1 MSVTIVVGLLALLLV
16 TQLSD
21 GQIDRNSEVAIEHCQ
36 VDGISTAENEHCQ
49 VDRIPGIGIVDDGL
63 PGPWISDLFNRALF
77 NFSIKHVGSSACRTQ
92 SDMYDRHLQNH
103 TSWAVRMSESWN
115 RYPIG
120 LLAGNRYD
128 MGIYDECVD
137 VRHPVIG
144 QYCLSDIKLKQLVA
158 KDYSFN
164 RTEDLDD
171 FGNKN
176 AWKTVLGWGDYLDK
190 VHRNGL
196 NLGICIPNS
205 CSALDL
211 QTSMQNELD
220 RVFFP
225 EGIKAIVRVDPIMCT
240 IGGDMYPYDKNFYLT
255 SIFLLMLV
263 LICCGTTLYH
273 FIRISYNKNPKE
285 TPNESVGLFCETF
298 SLINSSNGLLEFDKD
313 NELNSLYGFKVLM
326 MMMVLLCHS
335 LFYSFSNHPHNPKFM
350 ESIYVN
356 GPDSLLILG
365 NIVDPFFFVSG
376 FLMYLNMSKS
386 FQKAE
391 NGLKKIIS
399 AIINRMLRLLPAYCT
414 IMAITSHILPHLGDG
429 PLWPKMIWEEA
440 EICKNYWWT
449 NLLFISNFIDVK
461 YGCLIVNYYVSCD
474 VQFFIVGVIIV
485 YAYMKNTKYGIRLL
499 ASILSLSLF
508 VPFLVTFLT
517 KRFGIDMLYITY
529 IENFRIFMSSNKSY
543 RLSYM
548 RATPFFSG
556 LATSIIVEKLKEK
569 KVIFSRITV
578 YGGTFIVFVIC
589 ISAQLYGTKFY
600 TWQRHYYPLEH
611 ALYKVVNNCTLTVLC
626 MWCFI
631 CFFTFGYY
639 GPFRHVLNNRL
650 VMVLGRLSYSVFM
663 VNITVIMVSRSS
675 LRLPSYLSVKSLTDN
690 WITDT
695 FKCYLIALP
704 LYLVVEA
711 PFNKIIK
718 RWIRL
723 G

>member
-1 MSVTIVVGLLALLLV
+1 MSVTMNVVGLLTLLLV

-21 GQIDRNSEVAIEHCQ
+21 GKIDGNSSVEIEHCQ
-36 VDGISTAENEHCQ
+36 I
-49 VDRIPGIGIVDDGL
+49 DRIPGVGIADDGL
-63 PGPWISDLFNRALF
+63 PGPWISDLFHRALF

-137 VRHPVIG
+137 VGYPVIG
-144 QYCLSDIKLKQLVA
+144 QYCLSDIKLKPLAA

-164 RTEDLDD
+164 RTLDLDD

-220 RVFFP
+220 RVFSP

-240 IGGDMYPYDKNFYLT
+240 IGGDMYPYDKNFYFT

-298 SLINSSNGLLEFDKD
+298 SLINSSNGLLKFDKN

-326 MMMVLLCHS
+326 MMMILLCHS
-335 LFYSFSNHPHNPKFM
+335 LFYSFSNHPFNPKFV

-386 FQKAE
+386 FQKSE

-399 AIINRMLRLLPAYCT
+399 AIINRMLRLLPAYC
-414 IMAITSHILPHLGDG
+414 IMMAITSHILPHLGNG
-429 PLWPKMIWEEA
+429 PLWPKMIWEES
-440 EICKNYWWT
+440 EICKKYWWT
-449 NLLFISNFIDVK
+449 NLLFISNFIDIK

-474 VQFFIVGVIIV
+474 VQFFIIGVIIV

-517 KRFGIDMLYITY
+517 KRFGIDMLYIT
-529 IENFRIFMSSNKSY
+529 
-543 RLSYM
+543 
-548 RATPFFSG
+548 
-556 LATSIIVEKLKEK
+556 
-569 KVIFSRITV
+569 
-578 YGGTFIVFVIC
+578 
-589 ISAQLYGTKFY
+589 
-600 TWQRHYYPLEH
+600 
-611 ALYKVVNNCTLTVLC
+611 
-626 MWCFI
+626 
-631 CFFTFGYY
+631 
-639 GPFRHVLNNRL
+639 
-650 VMVLGRLSYSVFM
+650 
-663 VNITVIMVSRSS
+663 
-675 LRLPSYLSVKSLTDN
+675 
-690 WITDT
+690 
-695 FKCYLIALP
+695 
-704 LYLVVEA
+704 
-711 PFNKIIK
+711 
-718 RWIRL
+718 
-723 G
+723 